1 MKHYEITIYLRDT
14 EERSSSLKIFEQTI
28 DFDYMKQFNPAMM
41 QKIVAVINNLQ
52 IPNSC
57 ITLGENHE

>member
-14 EERSSSLKIFEQTI
+14 EERSSSLKIFEQSI
-28 DFDYMKQFNPAMM
+28 DFDYMMQFNPAMM

-52 IPNSC
+52 IPTGHN
-57 ITLGENHE
+57 TLGESHE

>member
-14 EERSSSLKIFEQTI
+14 EERSGSLKIFEQTI
-28 DFDYMKQFNPAMM
+28 DFDYMRQFNPAMM

-52 IPNSC
+52 VP
-57 ITLGENHE
+57 TGLDPLGE

>member
-14 EERSSSLKIFEQTI
+14 EERNNSMKVFEQAI
-28 DFDYMKQFNPAMM
+28 DFEYMKQFNPAMM

-52 IPNSC
+52 VPNGHN
-57 ITLGENHE
+57 TLGEKA

>member
-14 EERSSSLKIFEQTI
+14 EERINSLKIFEQTI
-28 DFDYMKQFNPAMM
+28 DFDYMRNFNPAMM

-52 IPNSC
+52 VPTNLDP
-57 ITLGENHE
+57 LGE

>member
-28 DFDYMKQFNPAMM
+28 DFDYMRHFNPAMM

-52 IPNSC
+52 VP
-57 ITLGENHE
+57 TGLDPLGE

>member
-14 EERSSSLKIFEQTI
+14 EERSNSLKIFEQTI
-28 DFDYMKQFNPAMM
+28 DFDYMRQFNPAMM

-52 IPNSC
+52 VP
-57 ITLGENHE
+57 TGLDPLGE

>member
-28 DFDYMKQFNPAMM
+28 DFDYMRQFNPAMM

-52 IPNSC
+52 VP
-57 ITLGENHE
+57 TGLDPLGE

>member
-14 EERSSSLKIFEQTI
+14 EERNNTMKVFEQAI
-28 DFDYMKQFNPAMM
+28 DFEYMKQFNPAMM

-52 IPNSC
+52 VPNGHD
-57 ITLGENHE
+57 TLGEKE

>member
-14 EERSSSLKIFEQTI
+14 EERSNSLKIFEQTI
-28 DFDYMKQFNPAMM
+28 DFDYMMQFNPAMM

-52 IPNSC
+52 VP
-57 ITLGENHE
+57 TGLDPLGE